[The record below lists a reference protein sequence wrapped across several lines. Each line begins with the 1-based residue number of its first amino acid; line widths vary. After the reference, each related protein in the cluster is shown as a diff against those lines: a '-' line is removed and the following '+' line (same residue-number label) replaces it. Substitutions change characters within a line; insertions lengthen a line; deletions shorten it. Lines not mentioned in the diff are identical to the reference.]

1 MIHSAGKS
9 KVSPPPPEDVPLQY
23 SRPNMEVLEAFE
35 LSPENQ
41 SRPLDVAVRPKYPR
55 QELRVVGPVK
65 HYVVEQKQHRAT
77 RRFVGALVS
86 VVLTAASMHILVI
99 NHVFEGI
106 LLNSGGDELLSKQ
119 TNYLRG
125 KLRSLFKA
133 YPRTFFL
140 EDHVQPV
147 KGRKIVQ
154 YSAEFSD
161 ATQLYDTKNSD
172 DAAIMES
179 MERKFFPEH
188 ETNKDCVPVSESQK
202 SNYRKTQSEFPTSAF
217 AFTKL

>member
-1 MIHSAGKS
+1 MMIRSAGKR

-23 SRPNMEVLEAFE
+23 SRPNMQQVRDVLEAFE

-55 QELRVVGPVK
+55 QELRVEVEPNEK
-65 HYVVEQKQHRAT
+65 HHVVEQKQHRAT

-86 VVLTAASMHILVI
+86 VVLTAASMHLLII
-99 NHVFEGI
+99 NHVFEG
-106 LLNSGGDELLSKQ
+106 ELLSKQ
-119 TNYLRG
+119 TTYLRG

-140 EDHVQPV
+140 EDHFQPA

-154 YSAEFSD
+154 YPAEFSD
-161 ATQLYDTKNSD
+161 ATQLYGTKDSD

-188 ETNKDCVPVSESQK
+188 ETNKDCVPMSESQT
-202 SNYRKTQSEFPTSAF
+202 SNFRK
-217 AFTKL
+217 

>member
-1 MIHSAGKS
+1 MIRSAGKS

-23 SRPNMEVLEAFE
+23 SRPNMQQVRDVLEAFE

-55 QELRVVGPVK
+55 QELRVEVEPNEK
-65 HYVVEQKQHRAT
+65 HHVVEQKQHRAT

-86 VVLTAASMHILVI
+86 VVLTAASMHLLII
-99 NHVFEGI
+99 NHVFEG
-106 LLNSGGDELLSKQ
+106 ELLSKQ
-119 TNYLRG
+119 TTYLRG

-133 YPRTFFL
+133 NPRTFFL
-140 EDHVQPV
+140 EDHFQPV
-147 KGRKIVQ
+147 QGRHIVQ
-154 YSAEFSD
+154 YPAEFSD
-161 ATQLYDTKNSD
+161 ATQLYGTKDSD

-188 ETNKDCVPVSESQK
+188 ETNKDCVPMSESQT
-202 SNYRKTQSEFPTSAF
+202 SNFRK
-217 AFTKL
+217 

>member
-1 MIHSAGKS
+1 MIRSAGKS

-23 SRPNMEVLEAFE
+23 SRPNMQQVRDVLAAFE
-35 LSPENQ
+35 LSTENQ

-55 QELRVVGPVK
+55 QELRVEVEPNEK
-65 HYVVEQKQHRAT
+65 HHVVEQKQHRAT

-86 VVLTAASMHILVI
+86 VVLTAASMHLLII
-99 NHVFEGI
+99 NHVFEG
-106 LLNSGGDELLSKQ
+106 ELLSKQ

-133 YPRTFFL
+133 NPRTFFL
-140 EDHVQPV
+140 EDHFQPV
-147 KGRKIVQ
+147 QGRHIVQ
-154 YSAEFSD
+154 YPAEFSD
-161 ATQLYDTKNSD
+161 ATQLYGTKDSD

-188 ETNKDCVPVSESQK
+188 ETNKDCVPMSESQT
-202 SNYRKTQSEFPTSAF
+202 SNFRK
-217 AFTKL
+217 

>member
-1 MIHSAGKS
+1 MMIRSAGKS

-23 SRPNMEVLEAFE
+23 SRPNMQHAREVLEAFE

-55 QELRVVGPVK
+55 QEPRVEVEPNEK
-65 HYVVEQKQHRAT
+65 HHVVNQKQHRAT

-86 VVLTAASMHILVI
+86 VVLTAASMHLLVI

-106 LLNSGGDELLSKQ
+106 LLNSGGGEFLSKQ

-133 YPRTFFL
+133 NPRTFFL
-140 EDHVQPV
+140 DDHFQPV
-147 KGRKIVQ
+147 KGRNIVQ
-154 YSAEFSD
+154 YPAEFSD
-161 ATQLYDTKNSD
+161 ATQLYGTKDSD
-172 DAAIMES
+172 DAAVMET

-188 ETNKDCVPVSESQK
+188 ETNKVCVPMSESQT
-202 SNYRKTQSEFPTSAF
+202 SNFRK
-217 AFTKL
+217 

>member
-1 MIHSAGKS
+1 MMIRSAGKS

-23 SRPNMEVLEAFE
+23 SRPNMQQVRDVLEAFE

-41 SRPLDVAVRPKYPR
+41 SRPLDVAVRPKYPM
-55 QELRVVGPVK
+55 QELRVANEK
-65 HYVVEQKQHRAT
+65 HHVVEPKQHRTT

-86 VVLTAASMHILVI
+86 VVLTAASMHLLII
-99 NHVFEGI
+99 NHVFEG
-106 LLNSGGDELLSKQ
+106 ELLSKQ

-133 YPRTFFL
+133 NPRTFFL
-140 EDHVQPV
+140 EDHFQPV
-147 KGRKIVQ
+147 QGRHIVQ
-154 YSAEFSD
+154 YPAEFSD
-161 ATQLYDTKNSD
+161 ATQLYGTKDSD

-188 ETNKDCVPVSESQK
+188 ETNKDCVPMSESQT
-202 SNYRKTQSEFPTSAF
+202 SNFRK
-217 AFTKL
+217 